1 MMAGLFPCTISRSRA
16 GSVQRGRLRPG
27 MIVLT
32 MALSLLWS
40 AGALFAVEELVLGN
54 GGDIDWQGV
63 ELTAVGVTAIT
74 PEHRTLLDRNITELG
89 VAPSDLIEFANS
101 EFPGA
106 ILPQRV
112 SEGTNVA
119 SQIFER
125 GGEITAPSVAD
136 LEGAEKTKILE
147 SLVVA
152 ERTGLALER
161 KDDNALGTLVNI
173 DLGARIGVRSIR
185 FFPRNTVFPDPTT
198 PYQSDFLRR
207 FRIRVNDG
215 LNLTDGG
222 NPIWEEYL
230 VENGNEAAVTTITL
244 DPPRLLRFV
253 RLEAISGIPFELEKV
268 QVFGEGFLPTA
279 RYVSPVID
287 MQAGAN
293 WGVMRWKQIAIGD
306 SEKARVEIR
315 TRTGSDSTP
324 FTYTR
329 KQVGR
334 RGAEEIATSV
344 DDPLEPLLRDEYL
357 KLPVR
362 GIAGQHEFERG
373 SVRDDAANW
382 SPWTA
387 PYDPAEGTSAAGVEI
402 ASPGLTQFVQ
412 ISMDFSSEDL
422 GSGVAVDN
430 LSFTFTSPPL
440 AKEIVGEVF
449 PREVRGATDVDFV
462 YAVRAEME
470 PGLQGFDAIEVRS
483 DQPMQR
489 IKSIEIVDSEGVS
502 LLNQDFTVQNAA
514 TEEGDVAI
522 QEFAAERFVVSFPRV
537 FESGTLIKVQFQ
549 GRVLSFSNIFKGRVL
564 LLAEEAFQDV
574 PSGNAADL
582 GVGDEP
588 GRSGV
593 TVLSP
598 ELTKGQLVRN
608 LSLDAVVTPNGDGIN
623 DRAAV
628 AFEVVT
634 IVGQAELDVAVF
646 DLAGRQVRSL
656 MAQSVANGI
665 YDAERVEGLAWD
677 GRDRVGDLVPPGVY
691 IVRVRLRADV
701 RDTGAARTIGV
712 AY

>member
-1 MMAGLFPCTISRSRA
+1 MAGPFPYHAARK
-16 GSVQRGRLRPG
+16 GPVQRNL
-27 MIVLT
+27 LALLA
-32 MALSLLWS
+32 MALLLS
-40 AGALFAVEELVLGN
+40 SPGPSPAVEEIVLGN
-54 GGDIDWQGV
+54 GGDIDWHG
-63 ELTAVGVTAIT
+63 ENLTGVGVTTTT
-74 PEHRTLLDRNITELG
+74 PEHLNLLDRNITELG
-89 VAPSDLIEFANS
+89 VAPSDLIEFGSS

-125 GGEITAPSVAD
+125 GGRITAPSIAD
-136 LEGAEKTKILE
+136 LEGDEKNKILE
-147 SLVVA
+147 SLVIA

-161 KDDNALGTLVNI
+161 KDDNALGTLINI
-173 DLGARIGVRSIR
+173 DLGARIGVKSIR

-198 PYQSDFLRR
+198 PFQTDFLRR

-222 NPIWEEYL
+222 NPIWEEFL
-230 VENGNEAAVTTITL
+230 VETGNEDAVTTVLL

-279 RYVSPVID
+279 RYVSPIID

-293 WGVMRWKQIAIGD
+293 WGVMRWDQIAIGD
-306 SEKARVEIR
+306 PEKARVEIR

-324 FTYTR
+324 FSYTR

-334 RGAEEIATSV
+334 REAEEIATSV
-344 DDPLEPLLRDEYL
+344 DDPLEPLLRSEYL

-373 SVRDDAANW
+373 SVRDDTENW

-387 PYDPAEGTSAAGVEI
+387 PYDPAEGTSAAGAEF
-402 ASPGLTQFVQ
+402 ASPGLTRFVQ
-412 ISMDFSSEDL
+412 ISMDFVSEDL
-422 GSGVAVDN
+422 NSGIAVDN
-430 LSFTFTSPPL
+430 LAFTFTSPPL
-440 AKEIVGEVF
+440 AREIVGEVF
-449 PREVRGATDVDFV
+449 PREVQGATDVDFIF
-462 YAVRAEME
+462 AVRAEME
-470 PGLQGFDAIEVRS
+470 SGLQGFDAIEVRS
-483 DQPMQR
+483 DQPMKGVQA
-489 IKSIEIVDSEGVS
+489 IEIVDGDGVS
-502 LLNQDFTVQNAA
+502 LLNQNFTVQNAA

-522 QEFAAERFVVSFPRV
+522 REFTADRFVVRFPRV
-537 FESGTLIKVQFQ
+537 LESGTLIKVQFQ
-549 GRVLSFSNIFKGRVL
+549 ARILSFSNIFKGRAL

-598 ELTKGQLVRN
+598 ELIKGRLVRN
-608 LSLDAVVTPNGDGIN
+608 LSVNPVVTPNGDGIN

-634 IVGQAELDVAVF
+634 IVGQAELDAAVF
-646 DLAGRQVRSL
+646 DLAGRRVRSL
-656 MAQSVANGI
+656 LARSVANGI
-665 YDAERVEGLAWD
+665 YDAARIKDLAWD
-677 GRDRVGDLVPPGVY
+677 GRDAAGNLVPPGVY
-691 IVRVRLRADV
+691 IVRVQLQADA
-701 RDTGAARTIGV
+701 RDTGAARAVGV